1 MHNKYTIKNV
11 ITGLYL
17 IEGKGFVSATQKGAT
32 EFHFDELCDPLNA
45 AASLGFTTEHAEVP
59 QVKSYAVNYVRTGD
73 VNADGS
79 INANKRNPSKRRF
92 ATKDEAIQHGS
103 HFSVRRK
110 LANDAEGTAGHVG
123 FWVSE
128 SFDAV
133 NAEINWKTGLTN
145 AK

>member
-1 MHNKYTIKNV
+1 MQNKYNVKNTV
-11 ITGLYL
+11 NGLYL
-17 IEGKGFVSATQKGAT
+17 IVGKGFVSATQKGAT
-32 EFHFDELCDPLNA
+32 EFSYADVGSQINCA
-45 AASLGFTTEHAEVP
+45 ANMGLKTTYVAVP

-79 INANKRNPSKRRF
+79 ISANKRNPSKRRF

-103 HFSVRRK
+103 RFSERRK

-133 NAEINWKTGLTN
+133 NAAINWKTGLTN
-145 AK
+145 SL

>member
-1 MHNKYTIKNV
+1 MQNKYNVKNTS
-11 ITGLYL
+11 TGLYL
-17 IEGKGFVSATQKGAT
+17 IVGKGFVSSTQKGAT
-32 EFHFDELCDPLNA
+32 EFSFNDAGQQATCA
-45 AASLGFTTEHAEVP
+45 ANMGIAAIYVTVP

-103 HFSVRRK
+103 RFSERRK

-133 NAEINWKTGLTN
+133 NAEINWKSGLTN

>member
-1 MHNKYTIKNV
+1 MQNKYTIKHST
-11 ITGLYL
+11 TGLHL
-17 IEGKGFVSATQKGAT
+17 IVGKGFVSATQKGAT
-32 EFHFDELCDPLNA
+32 EFLSGDANDQIKCAQAMGINA
-45 AASLGFTTEHAEVP
+45 TYVVVP

-103 HFSVRRK
+103 RFSERRK
-110 LANDAEGTAGHVG
+110 NANDAEGTAGHVG